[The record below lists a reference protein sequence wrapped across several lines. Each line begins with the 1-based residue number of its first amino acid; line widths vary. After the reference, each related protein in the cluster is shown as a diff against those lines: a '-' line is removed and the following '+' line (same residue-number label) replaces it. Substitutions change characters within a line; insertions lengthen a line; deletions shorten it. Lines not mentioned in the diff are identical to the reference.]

1 VRVQADFVVIGG
13 GIAGLRALADLA
25 GADVLLLTKA
35 GPAESNTSYAQG
47 GIAAALGPGDSPAL
61 HLADTLAAGAGL
73 CDVAAV
79 DVLVNEG
86 PRYVR
91 ELMVWGAPFD
101 RDPNGAP
108 ALAREGAH
116 SVARVLHVR
125 DVTGREMARSLW
137 RRVSG
142 AGRVQIVHDACAT
155 ELVIDDGVCHGVRF
169 FTADGAQGV
178 ADCRGVLL
186 ATGGAGQIFRE
197 TTNPRVAT
205 GDGVAMA
212 WHAGARVADL
222 EFVQFHPTVLHV
234 PGMPRFLLSEALRGE
249 GAHLLNDAG
258 ERFMGQ
264 YDPAGELAARDVVAT
279 AIVREQERTGG
290 RVFLSL
296 AHLDPTHVRARF
308 PNIAEVCASAGLD
321 LARDPLPVSPAA
333 HYMCGGVVTD
343 LEGRTSVP
351 GLFAAGEV
359 ACTGVHGANRLASNS
374 LLEGLVFG
382 ARAAGA
388 MKGPLRAAAVQS
400 VVDGI
405 LPSEPT
411 PAASE
416 TDEEAVPTTVHGRL
430 DVPALMWR
438 QAGLLRDEGG
448 LRTALRALGS
458 EEGAAPGAGQ
468 FVDAEVCRS
477 ASVQTVAWLVVRA
490 ALRRLESRGTHRRSD
505 FPARDDINW
514 RVRAAERK
522 RAEGER

>member
-61 HLADTLAAGAGL
+61 HRADTLAAGAGL

-222 EFVQFHPTVLHV
+222 EFVQFHPTVLQRAGHAPV
-234 PGMPRFLLSEALRGE
+234 PAERGAPRRRGAPVERDRRAL
-249 GAHLLNDAG
+249 
-258 ERFMGQ
+258 
-264 YDPAGELAARDVVAT
+264 
-279 AIVREQERTGG
+279 
-290 RVFLSL
+290 
-296 AHLDPTHVRARF
+296 
-308 PNIAEVCASAGLD
+308 
-321 LARDPLPVSPAA
+321 
-333 HYMCGGVVTD
+333 
-343 LEGRTSVP
+343 
-351 GLFAAGEV
+351 
-359 ACTGVHGANRLASNS
+359 HGA
-374 LLEGLVFG
+374 V
-382 ARAAGA
+382 
-388 MKGPLRAAAVQS
+388 
-400 VVDGI
+400 
-405 LPSEPT
+405 
-411 PAASE
+411 
-416 TDEEAVPTTVHGRL
+416 
-430 DVPALMWR
+430 
-438 QAGLLRDEGG
+438 
-448 LRTALRALGS
+448 
-458 EEGAAPGAGQ
+458 
-468 FVDAEVCRS
+468 RS
-477 ASVQTVAWLVVRA
+477 
-490 ALRRLESRGTHRRSD
+490 RR
-505 FPARDDINW
+505 
-514 RVRAAERK
+514 
-522 RAEGER
+522 